1 MKRENVILKSPS
13 PPDIPSYVASAEK
26 SDNQQNTL

>member
-26 SDNQQNTL
+26 SDKQQNTL